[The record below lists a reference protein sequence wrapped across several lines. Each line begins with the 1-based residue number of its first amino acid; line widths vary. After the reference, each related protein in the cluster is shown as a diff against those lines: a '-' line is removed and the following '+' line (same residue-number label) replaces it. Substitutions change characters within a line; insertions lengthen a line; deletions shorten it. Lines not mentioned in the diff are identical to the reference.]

1 VYPFLDRIS
10 VSILRN
16 IRTKPDIVTDA
27 MVFLG
32 QNRQSFIQTTL
43 DYTIP
48 ALVCEGDAAALH
60 AIASVIKIKLSELL
74 VEKATEILTHILLQ
88 RHPRANQKT
97 VPPMQFLVNTIRETI
112 DVNQVNSITPAT
124 LVNSCHMP
132 LAVNLIIELGDDD
145 RRIKQLASRA
155 LHEAQRI
162 KDPKRPDDLGAF
174 LKPVML
180 GILTHLNDTLHD
192 MRGKKSVTEKR
203 KLIRSLGALIKLV
216 GDSMSSYSPQV
227 CWARV

>member
-1 VYPFLDRIS
+1 
-10 VSILRN
+10 
-16 IRTKPDIVTDA
+16 

-43 DYTIP
+43 DYTVP
-48 ALVCEGDAAALH
+48 ALVCEGDAPALH

-88 RHPRANQKT
+88 RHPRANQRP

-145 RRIKQLASRA
+145 KRIKQLASRA

-192 MRGKKSVTEKR
+192 MRGKKSVAEKR

-227 CWARV
+227 CAGLASAWLVLTADHAVLAEHAGAS